1 LTGAWLDAAVEHGEG
16 DGACH
21 RKLDVELPQQIG
33 QEALQAHRLPQPA
46 EDPVRTQLLH
56 GAGLQLPWAMGLH
69 HPYPL
74 SEPSEG
80 APKDID
86 PTQGGEHA
94 QHRAPALTAV
104 FDDL

>member
-1 LTGAWLDAAVEHGEG
+1 
-16 DGACH
+16 
-21 RKLDVELPQQIG
+21 
-33 QEALQAHRLPQPA
+33 
-46 EDPVRTQLLH
+46 
-56 GAGLQLPWAMGLH
+56 MGLH